1 MFSFLTSVGPEI
13 PLTLVL
19 LALLGLRHR
28 VTPKVNLFI
37 RAPIEQVFD
46 IIDLKDGKTE
56 RWASATVTS
65 QLIDPDTRTFRK
77 TYVSTLYNGAQQT
90 SEALFSIDERVPP
103 AKLVIRREGLQ
114 GRSHANELLVQ
125 RYDLEEEP
133 GGTRLNMTYEWG
145 PRPLLSQVLA
155 RADLWGGIFRLKGL
169 AETGVPN
176 ERPYFWISALVALA
190 TGLVS
195 YAAFAMLLGWRAGIM
210 LVLALFVHEFG
221 HLLAYR
227 LMGQPWG
234 RMVFLPFLGAV
245 ALPRLPFHS
254 QGQSVFAA
262 LMGPGFSTLLALL
275 CLIPAM
281 LDDSPNAYVALF
293 GLIVVGLNI
302 FNLLPAEPLD
312 GGVAL
317 RSVLT
322 RIMGAGARFGLM
334 AVGLL
339 IGGIGLLMQQ
349 FVLVLFGGIAILAN
363 IRSRRIDVG
372 LVPLSRLQI
381 VITIFAYISMTAA
394 YITLFK
400 YFMNYASLL
409 NSGA

>member
-1 MFSFLTSVGPEI
+1 MFSILNSIGPEI

-37 RAPIEQVFD
+37 RAPIAQVFN
-46 IIDLKDGKTE
+46 IIDLTDGKIN
-56 RWASATVTS
+56 RWSSTVVTS
-65 QLIDPDTRTFRK
+65 TLVDAAHRIYRK
-77 TYVSTLYNGAQQT
+77 TYTTTLTTGAQQT
-90 SEALFSIDERVPP
+90 GEALFSIDERVEPRL
-103 AKLVIRREGLQ
+103 LVLRREGLE
-114 GRSHANELLVQ
+114 GRSTANELLVQ
-125 RYDLEEEP
+125 RYMLEEED
-133 GGTRLNMTYEWG
+133 GGTRLSMTYEWG
-145 PRPLLSQVLA
+145 PRPLLAQMLA
-155 RADLWGGIFRLKGL
+155 RADLWGGIFRIKGL
-169 AETGVPN
+169 AETGTPD
-176 ERPYFWISALVALA
+176 ERPYMVISAGVALI
-190 TGLVS
+190 TGLIS
-195 YAAFAMLLGWRAGIM
+195 MGAFGLLLGWRAALM
-210 LVLALFVHEFG
+210 LVIALFVHEFG

-234 RMVFLPFLGAV
+234 RMIFLPFLGAV

-281 LDDSPNAYVALF
+281 LGDAPNPYVALF

-317 RSVLT
+317 RSVLG
-322 RIMGAGARFGLM
+322 RIMGSAARFGLM
-334 AVGLL
+334 FVGLL
-339 IGGIGLLMQQ
+339 IGGIGMLMHQ

-363 IRSRRIDVG
+363 IRQRRIDVG

-381 VITIFAYISMTAA
+381 VITIFAYVSMTAA
-394 YITLFK
+394 YMTLFK
-400 YFMNYASLL
+400 YFLAYASLL
-409 NSGA
+409 QSAS

>member
-1 MFSFLTSVGPEI
+1 MFSFLTSIGPEI

-37 RAPIEQVFD
+37 RAPRQKVFD
-46 IIDLKDGKTE
+46 IIDLTDGKSD
-56 RWASATVTS
+56 RWGSTTVNATLVDAAAR
-65 QLIDPDTRTFRK
+65 IYRK
-77 TYVSTLYNGAQQT
+77 TYTTTLTTGAQQKG
-90 SEALFSIDERVPP
+90 EALFSIDERVPP
-103 AKLVIRREGLQ
+103 QLLVLRREGLE
-114 GRSHANELLVQ
+114 GRPTTNELLVQ
-125 RYDLEEEP
+125 QYTLEEEA
-133 GGTRLNMTYEWG
+133 GGTRLSMTYEWG
-145 PRPLLSQVLA
+145 SRPLLAQVLA
-155 RADLWGGIFRLKGL
+155 RADLWGGIFRIKGL
-169 AETGVPN
+169 AETGKPD
-176 ERPYFWISALVALA
+176 EKPYLMISAGVALV

-195 YAAFAMLLGWRAGIM
+195 MGAFGLLLGWRAALM
-210 LVLALFVHEFG
+210 LVIALFVHEFG

-234 RMVFLPFLGAV
+234 RMIFLPFLGAV

-262 LMGPGFSTLLALL
+262 LMGPGFSTILALL

-281 LDDSPNAYVALF
+281 LGDEPNPYVALF

-317 RSVLT
+317 RSVLG
-322 RIMGAGARFGLM
+322 RVMGSGARFGLM
-334 AVGLL
+334 FVGLL
-339 IGGIGLLMQQ
+339 IGGVGFLMHQ
-349 FVLVLFGGIAILAN
+349 FVLILFGGIAILAN
-363 IRSRRIDVG
+363 IRQRRIDVG

-381 VITIFAYISMTAA
+381 VITFFAYVSMTAA
-394 YITLFK
+394 YMTLFK
-400 YFMNYASLL
+400 YFLAYASLL
-409 NSGA
+409 QSAS